1 MKNLSKCV
9 MELNLTP
16 EERNNF
22 SQALKG
28 STWENHFK
36 KLSKEN
42 LLALKKIF
50 ERKIKQCSLYDSV
63 QHCKYALNRIDEA
76 LNG

>member
-1 MKNLSKCV
+1 MKNLLQCV

-16 EERNNF
+16 AERNNF
-22 SQALKG
+22 SQTLKG
-28 STWENHFK
+28 STWDKHFN

-42 LLALKKIF
+42 LLILKKIF